1 MFALKWRV
9 HIPIIVSSVP
19 GWKVNKLINGRINIE
34 SKHKIK
40 QKVHTKFEYDTW
52 RRGAPRNEARLPNG
66 KLPSL
71 GKQMGHVST
80 RYWAIGRSSS
90 KKAICR
96 QWRQTSTV
104 TPFHGQQSAPNAIC
118 RKSINGKNA
127 LIGKVFPQQRG
138 RSNESILIA
147 WMHCCA
153 SLRDNTGR

>member
-19 GWKVNKLINGRINIE
+19 GRKVNKLINGRINIE

-40 QKVHTKFEYDTW
+40 RKVHTKFEYDT
-52 RRGAPRNEARLPNG
+52 RRKNAPRNEARIANVC

-71 GKQMGHVST
+71 GQQMCHVST
-80 RYWAIGRSSS
+80 SYWAIGRSSS

-118 RKSINGKNA
+118 RKSINGKKA

-138 RSNESILIA
+138 RANESILIA
-147 WMHCCA
+147 
-153 SLRDNTGR
+153 